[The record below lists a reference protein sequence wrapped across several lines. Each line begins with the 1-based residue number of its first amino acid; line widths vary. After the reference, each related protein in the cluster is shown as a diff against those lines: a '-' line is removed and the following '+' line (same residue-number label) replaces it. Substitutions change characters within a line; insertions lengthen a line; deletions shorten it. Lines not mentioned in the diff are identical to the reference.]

1 MTTGSVDIHTHIVPA
16 SFPAYA
22 GRHSNVR
29 WPSMAPAHD
38 CHHCNVM
45 IAGKVF
51 RTVSDH
57 SWSLERRLEVM
68 EASRIERQVLSP
80 MPELL
85 SYWLDPEDAES
96 LGRHV
101 NETIGTMV
109 ANGKGRFA
117 GLGMVPLQDPERAI
131 VELERLMAMGF
142 KGVEIGTNVGGVSI
156 GDERFAE
163 FFAAAERLGA
173 AIFVHALHPAGT
185 DRLVGP
191 PSLAALTLF
200 PCETSTAIV
209 SLMTA
214 GIIARHPSLRI
225 AFSHGGG
232 VFGLVLPRLMQG
244 WALAPAL
251 RQATKESPA
260 AMARRLYYDTLVYD
274 ADSLRFLIDR
284 FGITQLCV
292 GTDHPFTIEEK
303 DPVGAVEKAGLS
315 PAHQRLVLSGN
326 ASRFL
331 GEGQP

>member
-1 MTTGSVDIHTHIVPA
+1 MTARAIDIHTHIVPA
-16 SFPAYA
+16 QFPAYA
-22 GRHSNVR
+22 GRHANAR
-29 WPSMAPAHD
+29 WPSMVPAHD

-68 EASRIERQVLSP
+68 EAARVECQVLSP

-85 SYWLDPEDAES
+85 SYWLEPEDAES

-101 NETIGTMV
+101 NDTIATMV
-109 ANGKGRFA
+109 SDGKGRFA
-117 GLGMVPLQDPERAI
+117 GLGMVPMQDPDRA
-131 VELERLMAMGF
+131 VAELERLMKMGF
-142 KGVEIGTNVGGVSI
+142 KGVEIGTNVNGVSI
-156 GDERFAE
+156 ADKRYGP

-191 PSLAALTLF
+191 PNMPALALF

-209 SLMTA
+209 SLMMA
-214 GIIARHPSLRI
+214 GIIGRHPRLRI

-232 VFGLVLPRLMQG
+232 VFGLVLPRFMHG
-244 WALAPAL
+244 WKLLAGMKE
-251 RQATKESPA
+251 ATGGSPA
-260 AMARRLYYDTLVYD
+260 ELARRLYYDTLVYD
-274 ADSLRFLIDR
+274 ADTLKFLIER

-292 GTDHPFTIEEK
+292 GTDHPFTIEEAE
-303 DPVGAVEKAGLS
+303 PVSAVEKLGLS
-315 PAHQRLVLSGN
+315 AADEALVLEGN
-326 ASRFL
+326 ARRFL
-331 GEGQP
+331 GEAA